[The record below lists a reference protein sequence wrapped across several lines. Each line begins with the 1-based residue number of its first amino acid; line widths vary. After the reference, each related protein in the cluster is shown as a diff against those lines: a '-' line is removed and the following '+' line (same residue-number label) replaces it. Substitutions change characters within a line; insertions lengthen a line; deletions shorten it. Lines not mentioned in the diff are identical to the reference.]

1 MIIAENLSKTYL
13 VEKKKANLLATLKHF
28 FNREFVKIKAVQNIN
43 LSISKG
49 EIVGFLGV
57 NGAGKTT
64 LIKMLCGLIHPTS
77 GDIRVD
83 EYTPKKLNPNFL
95 KKISLVLGQK
105 QQLIWDLPAYDSLRV
120 NAAIYDLSDSEMKK
134 SINQLSKMLEL
145 EDELFYPV
153 RKLSLGQR
161 MKLELMASLLHKPDF
176 LFLDEP
182 TLGLDINAQ
191 ESVRNFLKKYNQE
204 TGATILLTSHYMAD
218 IKALCKRV
226 ILLNKGQIF
235 YDGKLEKIINKF
247 EHEIIVLLKFNS
259 NFFIED
265 LKKFGI
271 VISIEKKLVKLKVF
285 KNDLSKILNSLFSK
299 YDIQDLQIIDTPI
312 DLLIGEILKKGNI

>member
-1 MIIAENLSKTYL
+1 MLIAKNLSKTYF
-13 VEKKKANLLATLKHF
+13 VEKKKPNLLSTLKHF
-28 FNREFVKIKAVQNIN
+28 FNREFVKIQAVKNVN

-49 EIVGFLGV
+49 EVVGFLGA

-77 GDIRVD
+77 GDIKVD
-83 EYTPKKLNPNFL
+83 NYTPKKLNPTFL

-105 QQLIWDLPAYDSLRV
+105 QQLIWDLPAYDSLKV
-120 NAAIYDLSDSEMKK
+120 NAAIYDLSNFEMRK
-134 SINQLSKMLEL
+134 SIKELSQMLEL
-145 EDELFYPV
+145 EDEIYYPV

-191 ESVRNFLKKYNQE
+191 ESVRNFLKKYNAL

-226 ILLNKGQIF
+226 ILLNKGNVF
-235 YDGKLEKIINKF
+235 YDGKLEKITNKIA
-247 EHEIIVLLKFNS
+247 HEIILILKFNS
-259 NFFIED
+259 NFFIDD
-265 LKKFGI
+265 LKKI
-271 VISIEKKLVKLKVF
+271 ATVVSVENKLVKLKIY
-285 KNDLSKILNSLFSK
+285 KNDLNKTIYSLFNI
-299 YDIQDLQIIDTPI
+299 YDIQDIQIIDKPI

>member
-1 MIIAENLSKTYL
+1 MLIAKNLSKTYF
-13 VEKKKANLLATLKHF
+13 VEKKKPNLLSTLKHF
-28 FNREFVKIKAVQNIN
+28 FNREFVKIQAVKNVN

-49 EIVGFLGV
+49 EVVGFLGA

-77 GDIRVD
+77 GDIKVD
-83 EYTPKKLNPNFL
+83 NYTPKKLNPTFL

-105 QQLIWDLPAYDSLRV
+105 QQLIWDLPAYDSLKV
-120 NAAIYDLSDSEMKK
+120 NAAIYDLSDFEMRK
-134 SINQLSKMLEL
+134 SIKELSQMLEL
-145 EDELFYPV
+145 EDEIYYPV

-191 ESVRNFLKKYNQE
+191 ESVRNFLKKYNAL

-226 ILLNKGQIF
+226 ILLNKGNVF
-235 YDGKLEKIINKF
+235 YDGKLEKITNKIA
-247 EHEIIVLLKFNS
+247 HEIILILKFNS
-259 NFFIED
+259 NFFIDD
-265 LKKFGI
+265 LKKI
-271 VISIEKKLVKLKVF
+271 ATVVSVENKLVKLKIY
-285 KNDLSKILNSLFSK
+285 KNDLNKTIYSLFNI
-299 YDIQDLQIIDTPI
+299 YDIQDIQIIDKPI